1 MKTIVTLL
9 FAICFAGN
17 LFAQPLLKGIVV
29 DENNK
34 KLNNVEINLFEE
46 NSLIYTEFVS
56 KKFSYNLSINK
67 YYTIEISKEGYY
79 TKRIIIS
86 TKASQFDVEP
96 FECSIE
102 LVKIEEGN
110 DEDAFDFPVAI
121 IEYKPYQG
129 GFYFD
134 IIKNSNGKD
143 VLTDNK

>member
-1 MKTIVTLL
+1 MKTIVTLV

-17 LFAQPLLKGIVV
+17 LFAQPLIKGYVV

-34 KLNNVEINLFEE
+34 KLSNIEINIFEE
-46 NSLIYTEFVS
+46 NSLLYTEIIS
-56 KKFSYNLSINK
+56 KKFNYHLAINK

-79 TKRIIIS
+79 TKRIVVS
-86 TKASQFDVEP
+86 TIASRFDIEP
-96 FECSIE
+96 FECNIE
-102 LVKIEEGN
+102 LVKIEEGK
-110 DEDAFDFPVAI
+110 DEDEFDFPVAI